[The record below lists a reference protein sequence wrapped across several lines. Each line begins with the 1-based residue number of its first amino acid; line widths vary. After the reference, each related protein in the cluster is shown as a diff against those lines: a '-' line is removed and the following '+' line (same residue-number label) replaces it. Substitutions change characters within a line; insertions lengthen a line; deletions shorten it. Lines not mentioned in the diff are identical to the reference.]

1 MNVKDINNFLQTK
14 NFAASKK
21 MGQNFLINNNIK
33 KRIVDSANIQPKE
46 VVLEIGPGAGA
57 ITSILL
63 THKIK
68 LIAFELDKRLAD
80 LLSQKFASYNNFNLF
95 NVDALKMDWDEKI
108 KHFSDK
114 PIKLVANLP
123 YSISSL
129 LILKILKSN
138 YVNEAVIMVQKEM
151 AERLVAKTSTH
162 SYNAFSALIQLF
174 FKTQKLFDVDR
185 NNFSPKPKVCSSVIK
200 ITKIDN
206 IDSNSIENIQKID
219 AFLKC
224 AFNNKRKTLVN
235 NLSAKYDKNKI
246 INVLEKQ
253 SLSLTVR
260 AEEIKPINLLQIMET
275 LDNA

>member
-33 KRIVDSANIQPKE
+33 KRIVYSANIQPKE

-80 LLSQKFASYNNFNLF
+80 LLSKKFASYNNFNLF
-95 NVDALKMDWDEKI
+95 NVDALKIDWDEKI
-108 KHFSDK
+108 KHFSNK
-114 PIKLVANLP
+114 AIKLVANLP

-151 AERLVAKTSTH
+151 AERLVARTSTH

-224 AFNNKRKTLVN
+224 AFSNKRKTLVN
-235 NLSAKYDKNKI
+235 NLSVKYDKNKI
-246 INVLEKQ
+246 VNVLEKQ
-253 SLSLTVR
+253 SLSITVR
-260 AEEIKPINLLQIMET
+260 AEEIKPMDLLQIMET
-275 LDNA
+275 LDND